1 VLLVVAGRI
10 VTAALHEMM
19 VWQQG
24 RDQIKAVCSMA
35 LIHMLKAV
43 KIHHGKIDMIMYH
56 ITGS

>member
-1 VLLVVAGRI
+1 VLLVVAGRT

-24 RDQIKAVCSMA
+24 RDQIKAA
-35 LIHMLKAV
+35 LVQMLKAM
-43 KIHHGKIDMIMYH
+43 KIHYRKIDMIMYH